1 MKNKEENNILKNLS
15 IKNISYFNHTKI
27 IDTKEG
33 KYAIKV
39 KKKDKE
45 ELFNYLKSKNFNH
58 CLLLE
63 NTTREP
69 FEIYRFIKENHLSP
83 QEKASSLVYVL
94 SMLHIKTTTYQEIN
108 LDNVKKVY
116 EETIEKLNYLNNY
129 YYDLQD
135 YIETKIYMSPAEY
148 LLMRNI
154 SKIYSALNFSRNIL
168 EKWYEEEISNKKE
181 RQVLLHNNLTLDH
194 FLNGEELYLINWDCA
209 KRGLVIYEFLNFYQN
224 EYLYLEMES
233 LFDIY
238 KSKYQ
243 YTHTEFLLFL
253 SLISIPPKIEF
264 TKTNY
269 INTLEVKRLII
280 YLEKTNHFISKE
292 YKENKKTDE

>member
-1 MKNKEENNILKNLS
+1 MKNKGNSNALNTLK
-15 IKNISYFNHTKI
+15 IKNISYYNHTKI
-27 IDTKEG
+27 LDTEEG

-45 ELFNYLKSKNFNH
+45 ELFNYLKSKNFNY
-58 CLLLE
+58 CLPLE
-63 NTTREP
+63 NSTKDP
-69 FEIYRFIKENHLSP
+69 FEIYRFIKENHLSA
-83 QEKASSLVYVL
+83 QEKGASLVYVL

-129 YYDLQD
+129 YLDLQD

-168 EKWYEEEISNKKE
+168 EKWYEEEIVSKKE

-194 FLNGEELYLINWDCA
+194 FLNGEELYLINWNNS
-209 KRGLVIYEFLNFYQN
+209 KRGLVIYDFLNFYKN

-253 SLISIPPKIEF
+253 SLISIPPKVEF

-292 YKENKKTDE
+292 YKENKKTD